1 MNFIFG
7 FIIAVGALVAAS
19 IHLDQGPR
27 DFWDFVA
34 FAVVTGGTISVMLM
48 TRPKLQ
54 PRFLFKNL
62 GFYLFSGKTDKLK
75 FIKRCFQVITD
86 KKLENAN
93 PERIEDKVIMDGL
106 EMIEL
111 GFTKEKI
118 EDILSDRYLN
128 HKKSIGLIS
137 SWIKRAAKYPPAF
150 GLGGTVLG
158 LIHLMKGISGGL
170 NPKDTGLL
178 MAVALVAT
186 LYGILIANLVLNP
199 MSETMNEKMKSD
211 EELVEAAI
219 KTILMLKEGY
229 NLLECQ
235 ETLNSYLGDVRGK
248 INFMSTLSMDE
259 ESEESMAA

>member
-1 MNFIFG
+1 MNFIVG
-7 FIIAVGALVAAS
+7 FFVAIGALVAAS
-19 IHLDQGPR
+19 HHLQQGPK

-34 FAVVTGGTISVMLM
+34 FSVVSGGTISVMLM

-54 PRFLFKNL
+54 LKFLAENFVY
-62 GFYLFSGKTDKLK
+62 YLFGGKKDKLK
-75 FIKRCFQVITD
+75 FIKRCFATVTFKTLPD
-86 KKLENAN
+86 AKVSV
-93 PERIEDKVIMDGL
+93 IEDKIIVDGL

-111 GFTKEKI
+111 GFDKEKI
-118 EDILSDRYLN
+118 EDILSDRYMAY
-128 HKKSIGLIS
+128 KKSVNMIAH
-137 SWIKRAAKYPPAF
+137 WVKRSAKYPPAF

-186 LYGILIANLVLNP
+186 LYGILVSNLVLNP
-199 MSETMNEKMKSD
+199 MSEAIAEKLKSD

-219 KTILMLKEGY
+219 KTVLMIKEGF

-235 ETLNSYLGDVRGK
+235 ETLNSYLGDVKGK
-248 INFMSTLSMDE
+248 INFMSSMDT
-259 ESEESMAA
+259 SEEDQIAEAA